1 METLKLLLAGFE
13 FPPYPLA
20 GTGQYAVNLIKH
32 LEGHDITLITAAH
45 GYSELEKEINVKKID
60 IGFRASKVNR
70 SFLDKKTI
78 FAFKL
83 RKYLKSIGLRH
94 DLFHSLTLRDAAF
107 IDHKFIQQH
116 MPTVVSVNDYYI
128 IGASLNPFE
137 FHFKSVDFPIRY
149 LHHNLLKQFYLRS
162 LKNCSKIIANADF
175 TKKIIISS
183 GIDEKKVDVVRRGI
197 DTRKFDV
204 APATGKYSSHRILFV
219 GPNMERKGAI
229 FLARAAP
236 AILKKFPDATFT
248 LVGDAPAIYMNK
260 LTKFLR
266 ANNIAHKFRF
276 IRHVA
281 QQELVPLYAS
291 ANVFV
296 MPSIIEA
303 LGQVYMEAM
312 MAGTPVIGADV
323 GGVSEIIT
331 RETGHLVKPQS
342 HESISDVV
350 MKIFSGAESAEKMGA
365 AGRQRIKN
373 HFSIERMTA
382 ETLDVYKKVLAK

>member
-1 METLKLLLAGFE
+1 M
-13 FPPYPLA
+13 
-20 GTGQYAVNLIKH
+20 
-32 LEGHDITLITAAH
+32 
-45 GYSELEKEINVKKID
+45 
-60 IGFRASKVNR
+60 
-70 SFLDKKTI
+70 
-78 FAFKL
+78 
-83 RKYLKSIGLRH
+83 
-94 DLFHSLTLRDAAF
+94 
-107 IDHKFIQQH
+107 
-116 MPTVVSVNDYYI
+116 
-128 IGASLNPFE
+128 
-137 FHFKSVDFPIRY
+137 
-149 LHHNLLKQFYLRS
+149 
-162 LKNCSKIIANADF
+162 
-175 TKKIIISS
+175 
-183 GIDEKKVDVVRRGI
+183 
-197 DTRKFDV
+197 
-204 APATGKYSSHRILFV
+204 SH
-219 GPNMERKGAI
+219 PEI

-248 LVGDAPAIYMNK
+248 LVGDAPAIYKNK